1 MLGREQRLV
10 EALVHLADTLVSE
23 FDVFDLFY
31 HLVESLP
38 ELVDVTGAGLVLA
51 DDQRELHVMAVTSEK
66 VRALELLQIQS
77 GEGPCIDAFASGEI
91 VTASLNGST
100 ASKRWPT
107 LAGAARQEGFASIV
121 AVPMRLRDDLLG
133 SLNLFRSD
141 HGDLVPEEITAARAL
156 ADIASIAILQDRAA
170 HDSAILVDQLQLA
183 LNSRVVIEQA
193 KGVAAE
199 RLGLDVE
206 EAFARLRRYA
216 RTQNLTLRQ
225 VASDLVSG
233 ALDPGDLVGD

>member
-66 VRALELLQIQS
+66 VRALELLQIQTA
-77 GEGPCIDAFASGEI
+77 EGPCLDAFATGEI
-91 VTASLNGST
+91 VTASLNGS
-100 ASKRWPT
+100 AAAKRWPT
-107 LAGAARQEGFASIV
+107 FAGAARQEGFASIV
-121 AVPMRLRDDLLG
+121 AVPMRLRDDVLG
-133 SLNLFRSD
+133 ALNLFRSD

-170 HDSAILVDQLQLA
+170 HDSAILVHQLQLA

-225 VASDLVSG
+225 VASDMVSG
-233 ALDPGDLVGD
+233 ALDPGELVGD